1 LEKFFQHQDQ
11 MDAIGFQVE
20 KMEKEDNVVE
30 SQRNVLEINV
40 IQRNLF
46 ANLLDLELLLNNLHT
61 AKTLNSETMLQEN
74 NVVIMLKNVFPRRDV
89 FKRKENVDGKEKL
102 LERKPKQDSHGLKS
116 MITQETRTL
125 ALLKAIV
132 LDYIVLLKAE
142 NVQHL
147 KLFQLQRRMYV
158 NGLQEKEENKEDVVH
173 TLKNVLTENAK
184 IFIKLVLGLEVY

>member
-1 LEKFFQHQDQ
+1 